1 MFTILQST
9 SNLPGNSFQWLCSF
23 VVYWTSYSENFNK
36 IFELRMNIFQRIKE
50 RYAILGIRQSSQS
63 SQKYQLNRRILFGFL
78 VFGCNIL
85 SQILFIFRVANGFIE
100 YVDCICATSATMII
114 FVCFATNVFN
124 RVLLFEVINN
134 IENLI
139 DSSKTN
145 SNFNGISF
153 KKSTK
158 NQKCI
163 LGCKF
168 LKSKEIFLKTSRQVD
183 RLCELVFLVIM
194 KISAQGI
201 ILSKCIISFSVYFIT
216 DSGSDSFV
224 LPFPMW

>member
-36 IFELRMNIFQRIKE
+36 IFHSKREIELRMNIFQRIKK
-50 RYAILGIRQSSQS
+50 RYAILGIGLSSQS
-63 SQKYQLNRRILFGFL
+63 SQTYQLNRRILFGFL

-139 DSSKTN
+139 DSRKTN
-145 SNFNGISF
+145 SNLNEISF
-153 KKSTK
+153 IKPTK
-158 NQKCI
+158 NRKCI

-168 LKSKEIFLKTSRQVD
+168 LKSKEIFLKTSWS
-183 RLCELVFLVIM
+183 LV
-194 KISAQGI
+194 
-201 ILSKCIISFSVYFIT
+201 
-216 DSGSDSFV
+216 
-224 LPFPMW
+224 